1 MRNSESAD
9 TARNPAWISN
19 TTKMSGDAF
28 LDCHYPVIAVIF
40 FCEHMIVLL
49 AAVAAFIS
57 AYKAS
62 QLKPAIKT
70 KNGRRRVRPDLAL
83 PEVSL

>member
-1 MRNSESAD
+1 MKNSESAD
-9 TARNPAWISN
+9 TARNPAWIPY
-19 TTKMSGDAF
+19 TTRMSG
-28 LDCHYPVIAVIF
+28 DCHYPAIAAVL
-40 FCEHMIVLL
+40 FCEHVIVLL

-70 KNGRRRVRPDLAL
+70 SHKKNGRRRVRPDLAL

>member
-1 MRNSESAD
+1 MDSAKD
-9 TARNPAWISN
+9 PAWISS
-19 TTKMSGDAF
+19 TTKMPGDAF
-28 LDCHYPVIAVIF
+28 QDCHYPVIATIF
-40 FCEHMIVLL
+40 FCEHVIVLL
-49 AAVAAFIS
+49 AAITAFVS

-62 QLKPAIKT
+62 QLKPAIK